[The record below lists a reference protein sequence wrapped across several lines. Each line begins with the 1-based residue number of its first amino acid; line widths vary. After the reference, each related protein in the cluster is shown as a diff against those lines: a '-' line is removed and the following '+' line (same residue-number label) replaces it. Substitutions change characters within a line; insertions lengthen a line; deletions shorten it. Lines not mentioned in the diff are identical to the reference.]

1 MIPLLLIAFL
11 PAAWGGLVTVNLGE
25 HRIQPHR
32 ADLRVRLKVVAKVE
46 PLEVPTPP
54 RICGLGVTGEPRR
67 WKQADFDVTL
77 AAREVPAEMKGDHV
91 FSFPSRAASAAV
103 RVE

>member
-1 MIPLLLIAFL
+1 
-11 PAAWGGLVTVNLGE
+11 
-25 HRIQPHR
+25 
-32 ADLRVRLKVVAKVE
+32 
-46 PLEVPTPP
+46 
-54 RICGLGVTGEPRR
+54 VTGEPRR